1 MGDELDGF
9 PRPPRYD
16 VLVPRE
22 TKRMVPEEI
31 RRKRDALAGTPCQVN
46 WCDDQGL
53 DDENMDG
60 SVLAET

>member
-1 MGDELDGF
+1 
-9 PRPPRYD
+9 
-16 VLVPRE
+16 
-22 TKRMVPEEI
+22 MVPEEI